1 MNAATTRIGSWADRI
16 PTVQKAT
23 GELHSL
29 AFTTESQ
36 IRTVAKVFEA
46 VAGDTNSLMNLAAA
60 IVDCVEKE
68 NISSVLPRMQTLG
81 AAVRRFIEDRL
92 QATAGI
98 LDMVTTVA
106 KLLRQLSVVSRG
118 QAEIAFKIKALS
130 VLTNLEVAHLGAVGA
145 GFRYLANELDD
156 FSKSVIK
163 DTLELASHAE
173 NRRLAIEETGRV
185 LSAELPRRRK
195 ELARIEADLDG
206 ALAVVDFS
214 LTELS
219 RTPSQFKICVEDVAR
234 QIAGAV
240 AAIQAHDITRQQIE
254 HVQEGFAIIASRML
268 GSPIPEAQDSQA
280 LPQAYA
286 GLAIQIFQLR
296 TVDETVARWA
306 SQIRTCMSGILT
318 VSANELVGIGP
329 AALEQERE
337 VSSQL
342 GRIERLESEG
352 QAQSGTIR
360 RNLEGLSSLLQ
371 LVSEHVQR
379 SKSIRD
385 RLRLLTFN
393 SIIEASRLG
402 TQAAAILAIAECIKG
417 VAAEWNQITD
427 QSGAAMRE
435 MVNVAKQMKEA
446 MEIFSEAGSEL
457 LREEQAE
464 TRACLDNLRAAAA
477 AAATHARE
485 MKVVTDRMQAKIAEV
500 GNTCSLLDA
509 CFGRIGPMIV
519 EIESLK
525 LEMEG
530 RHPDLN
536 QRYDAAEV
544 ERLFSASY
552 TTEMERVVLQ
562 AALGG
567 KALPIAQSEFAGNSV
582 ELF

>member
-1 MNAATTRIGSWADRI
+1 MNAATTRSVCWADRI

-23 GELHSL
+23 AELHSL

-36 IRTVAKVFEA
+36 IRTVARVFEA
-46 VAGDTNSLMNLAAA
+46 VAGDANSLMNLAAA
-60 IVDCVEKE
+60 IVGCVEKE
-68 NISSVLPRMQTLG
+68 NISSVLPRMRTLG
-81 AAVRRFIEDRL
+81 VAARRFFEDRL
-92 QATAGI
+92 QATTGI
-98 LDMVTTVA
+98 LEMVMTVA

-118 QAEIAFKIKALS
+118 QADIAFKIKALS
-130 VLTNLEVAHLGAVGA
+130 VLTNIEVAHLGAVGA

-163 DTLELASHAE
+163 DTRELASHAE
-173 NRRLAIEETGRV
+173 NRRHAIEETGRV
-185 LSAELPRRRK
+185 LAAELPRRRK
-195 ELARIEADLDG
+195 ELARIETDLDS
-206 ALAVVDFS
+206 ALTVVDFS

-219 RTPSQFKICVEDVAR
+219 RTPAQFKICVEDVAR
-234 QIAGAV
+234 QIAGVV

-254 HVQEGFAIIASRML
+254 HVQDGFEIIGSRMSAD
-268 GSPIPEAQDSQA
+268 GISNAQDARA

-286 GLAIQIFQLR
+286 GLAIQISQLK
-296 TVDETVARWA
+296 TIEETVARWA

-318 VSANELVGIGP
+318 VSTNELVGIGP
-329 AALEQERE
+329 AVLEQEQK
-337 VSSQL
+337 VSSHL
-342 GRIERLESEG
+342 GRIELLESEG

-360 RNLEGLSSLLQ
+360 RNLGGLSSLLQ
-371 LVSEHVQR
+371 LVGEHVQR

-402 TQAAAILAIAECIKG
+402 TQADAILAIAECIKE

-427 QSGAAMRE
+427 QSGAAMEE
-435 MVNVAKQMKEA
+435 MVNVAKQMNEA
-446 MEIFSEAGSEL
+446 MEIFSDAGSQP

-477 AAATHARE
+477 AAAIHARE
-485 MKVVTDRMQAKIAEV
+485 MKVVTNRMQTKIAEV

-509 CFGRIGPMIV
+509 CFGRLGSVIM
-519 EIESLK
+519 EIESVK
-525 LEMEG
+525 LEME
-530 RHPDLN
+530 RQQPDLK
-536 QRYDAAEV
+536 QRYDATEV

-552 TTEMERVVLQ
+552 TTEMERKVLL
-562 AALGG
+562 ATLGG
-567 KALPIAQSEFAGNSV
+567 TALPLAQPEFVGNSV